1 MFNKRIYVS
10 VFLLFSLFGMTSLS
24 SAAGQGLAEDSPVTV
39 VQNASDQLLAALK
52 KEKAAGKNSPE
63 NVQKMVEDLVGP
75 IVDFDLIARRV
86 MSASYKVASEK
97 QRDQFT
103 AVFREGLLKT
113 YAAGIASYDNQEI
126 VLLPFQG
133 VKRKERD
140 GNVLERAN
148 VDMEIRTP
156 EGDVYPL
163 KYSMYRTNGSKW
175 LLENL
180 ILNGVNLGLTFR
192 NQFNES
198 LKANKGNL
206 DKVIEGWDITLGDA
220 EK

>member
-10 VFLLFSLFGMTSLS
+10 VFLLSSLFGMTSLS
-24 SAAGQGLAEDSPVTV
+24 LAASKSLSADSPEKV
-39 VQNASDQLLAALK
+39 VQNASDQLLAALE
-52 KEKAAGKNSPE
+52 KEKVAGKKSPE
-63 NVQKMVEDLVGP
+63 KVQKLVEEIVGP

-86 MSASYKVASEK
+86 MSASYSAASDK
-97 QRDQFT
+97 QRSQFT
-103 AVFREGLLKT
+103 AVFREGLMKT

-133 VKRKERD
+133 IKRKERN
-140 GNVLERAN
+140 GKVLERAN

-156 EGDVYPL
+156 EGEVYPL
-163 KYSMYRTNGSKW
+163 KYSMYRTNGGDW
-175 LLENL
+175 LLENM

-206 DKVIEGWDITLGDA
+206 DKVIAGWDVTLGDA
-220 EK
+220 K